1 MEKLTNALNTL
12 DSLSKSFEI
21 FVPSLNRKVKF
32 KGLNTKQQKDAVK
45 SALEKATAG
54 VSFSLLLNSILRE
67 NIQESADILLSD
79 RSYIAVCLRVLSLS
93 STYKKED
100 ELINL
105 DFVLNNNLPLPM
117 ELRLADLT
125 IDNIT
130 ITAAIPSLTRD
141 NSINVESKK
150 KLVLLPDND
159 DMPKEAVGELYINEL
174 IKYIDKVDINNN
186 GNVVS
191 IVFDELT
198 LAQKIQLVEK
208 LPLTINT
215 KLIEFIN
222 NAKLFEKGYFTT
234 NGKEVDINIDPSLF
248 TV

>member
-1 MEKLTNALNTL
+1 MEKFTSALNTL

-67 NIQESADILLSD
+67 NIQEPADLLLSD

-100 ELINL
+100 ETVNL
-105 DFVLNNNLPLPM
+105 DFVLNNNLPLPT
-117 ELRLADLT
+117 ELKTAE
-125 IDNIT
+125 IVVDNIK
-130 ITAAIPSLTRD
+130 ITAAIPSLSRD
-141 NSINVESKK
+141 NSINIESKK
-150 KLVLLPDND
+150 KLAPLPDND
-159 DMPKEAVGELYINEL
+159 DLPKEAVGELYINEL
-174 IKYIDKVDINNN
+174 TKYIDKVDINNN

-191 IVFDELT
+191 IVFDELN
-198 LAQKIQLVEK
+198 LAQKTQLVEK

-222 NAKLFEKGYFTT
+222 SVKLFEKGYFTN

>member
-1 MEKLTNALNTL
+1 MEKFTSALNTL

-21 FVPSLNRKVKF
+21 FIPSLNRKVKF

-67 NIQESADILLSD
+67 NIQEPVDLLLSD

-93 STYKKED
+93 STYKKEN
-100 ELINL
+100 ETVNL
-105 DFVLNNNLPLPM
+105 DFVLNNNLPLPT
-117 ELRLADLT
+117 ELKT
-125 IDNIT
+125 SEIVVDNIK
-130 ITAAIPSLTRD
+130 ITAAIPSLSRD
-141 NSINVESKK
+141 NSINIESKK
-150 KLVLLPDND
+150 KLAPLPDND
-159 DMPKEAVGELYINEL
+159 DLPKEAVGELYINEL
-174 IKYIDKVDINNN
+174 TKYIDKVDINNN

-191 IVFDELT
+191 IVFDELN
-198 LAQKIQLVEK
+198 LAQKTQLVEK

-222 NAKLFEKGYFTT
+222 SAKLFEKGYFTN

>member
-1 MEKLTNALNTL
+1 MEKLTSALNTL

-54 VSFSLLLNSILRE
+54 VSFLLLLNSILRE
-67 NIQESADILLSD
+67 NIQEPADLLLSD

-100 ELINL
+100 EIINL
-105 DFVLNNNLPLPM
+105 DFVLNNNISLPA
-117 ELRLADLT
+117 ELKTAE
-125 IDNIT
+125 IVVDNIK
-130 ITAAIPSLTRD
+130 ITASIPSLNRD
-141 NSINVESKK
+141 NSINIESKK
-150 KLVLLPDND
+150 KLAPLPDND
-159 DMPKEAVGELYINEL
+159 DLPKEAVGELYINEL
-174 IKYIDKVDINNN
+174 TKYIDKIDINNN
-186 GNVVS
+186 GNVIS
-191 IVFDELT
+191 IIFDELN

-222 NAKLFEKGYFTT
+222 SAKLFEKGYFTN

>member
-1 MEKLTNALNTL
+1 MEKFTSALNTL

-67 NIQESADILLSD
+67 NIQEPADLLLSD

-100 ELINL
+100 EIINL
-105 DFVLNNNLPLPM
+105 DFVLNNNIPLPA
-117 ELRLADLT
+117 ELKIAE
-125 IDNIT
+125 IIVDNIK
-130 ITAAIPSLTRD
+130 ITASIPSLNRD
-141 NSINVESKK
+141 NSINIESKK
-150 KLVLLPDND
+150 KLAPLPDND
-159 DMPKEAVGELYINEL
+159 DLPKEAVGELYINEL
-174 IKYIDKVDINNN
+174 TKYIDKIDINNN
-186 GNVVS
+186 GNVIS
-191 IVFDELT
+191 IIFDELN
-198 LAQKIQLVEK
+198 LAQKTQLVEK

-222 NAKLFEKGYFTT
+222 SAKLFEKGYFTN